1 MSDTTE
7 DEDQFS
13 TPSDILQIVTTIE
26 NSMLPRCSD
35 RSLMNSAFNGA
46 RPYSAEE
53 EKEFQ
58 IQVNVN
64 FLEAYKIAQSAIL
77 QMNTALLD
85 KERFAMFRC
94 LKGDPNKRGEW
105 TEALTNNI
113 HKALKEGRSGK
124 RYAYRLDDRN
134 TSLVGHGVGPF
145 WFSNSYEWM
154 PKSVALE
161 DLLIPTDTPL
171 DFSDELGHFGINSWL
186 SAWQLYKMTQ
196 GEKRDPGWN
205 QKMAMNI
212 LRGMCHKNVSFTP
225 DYFDQPEKMESQW
238 KQRSTYLNSDAIP
251 KLKITTFYHQDP
263 EEGTWYRKVIVRE
276 NQGLPKEYID
286 PDKFL
291 YSSDKPFA
299 DDIDQIIQIQFGDG
313 AVVAPKKYR
322 SVRGLFVL
330 LYSLIELMNKLR
342 CQSAQHVFSNLV
354 PLMRVQNPTDRDR
367 PRMVTLQP
375 YSVIEDGVSF
385 IPNNER
391 HQVDPRLVDSQM
403 SEFRQLMSE
412 NSSSYVQDIDNGSSQ
427 PTTLGE
433 AQIKLQAANRIVAS
447 MLSGAYRQE
456 GFLYEEILRRFFM
469 PVSGDPEVIRFQEEC
484 KRDGIPVELM
494 ESRCWKVEV
503 TKAPGSGDQTLA
515 IQESTA
521 LLQLSPQLDPTAR
534 RTIQRDYIAV
544 LTKNPDR
551 ANALVPPKKVDVDDG
566 RKSANALFGTLMAGS
581 EVGLVEGVE
590 QESYVAS
597 MLASIDAV
605 VAQIKGVDDVGTP
618 QQVIGLKLAIQD
630 VENHLQVM
638 EQDQN
643 QKAFITAASKELG
656 KISNEVKA
664 FEQRQAEKAQAGQVD
679 PKEQAEIQMAQVKGA
694 QELHL
699 SEQKSQ
705 QALRQS
711 EQKFALQ
718 MQQEQEKF
726 SMELQKLRTETATF
740 MAQQTAEME
749 ALKTRTATE
758 IASTRA
764 KTMADVAS
772 TEIKA
777 EASAKASEKSAK
789 KKASAAEATPA

>member
-1 MSDTTE
+1 MNTDMPEDSEQFATCSDV
-7 DEDQFS
+7 
-13 TPSDILQIVTTIE
+13 LQVVTTIE
-26 NSMLPRCSD
+26 NSMLPRCND
-35 RSLMNSAFNGA
+35 RATMNCIFNGA
-46 RPYSAEE
+46 RAYSAEE

-64 FLEAYKIAQSAIL
+64 FLEGYKIAQAGIL

-94 LKGDPNKRGEW
+94 LKGDPNKRPEW

-124 RYAYRLDDRN
+124 RYATRMDDRN
-134 TSLVGHGVGPF
+134 TALVGHGIGPF

-154 PKSVALE
+154 PKFVALE

-171 DFSDELGHFGINSWL
+171 DFDDELGHFGINSWI

-196 GEKRDPGWN
+196 SEKRDPGWD
-205 QKMAMNI
+205 KAMAMNI
-212 LRGMCHKNVSFTP
+212 LKGMCRNNVSFTP
-225 DYFDQPEKMESQW
+225 NYFDQPEKTESLW

-263 EEGTWYRKVIVRE
+263 ESGEWYRKVLVRE

-291 YSSDKPFA
+291 YSSDKKFA
-299 DDIDQIIQIQFGDG
+299 DNIDQIIQIQFGDG

-330 LYSLIELMNKLR
+330 LYSVIELMNKLR

-354 PLMRVQNPTDRDR
+354 PLMRVDNPTDRDR

-375 YSVIEDGVSF
+375 YSVVEQGVSF
-385 IPNNER
+385 IPNTER
-391 HQVDPRLVDSQM
+391 HQVDPRLVDGQM

-412 NSSSYVQDIDNGSSQ
+412 NSSSYVQDVDTGSSQ
-427 PTTLGE
+427 PQTLGE

-469 PVSGDPEVIRFQEEC
+469 PVSGDPAVIRFQEDC
-484 KRDGIPVELM
+484 KADGIPTELM

-515 IQESTA
+515 VQESTA
-521 LLQLSPQLDPTAR
+521 LLQLSPQLDPSAR
-534 RTIQRDYIAV
+534 RKIQRGYVAV
-544 LTKNPDR
+544 ITKNPDL
-551 ANALVPPKKVDVDDG
+551 ANDLVPPTEVKVDDG
-566 RKSANALFGTLMAGS
+566 RKVASSLFGTLMQGV
-581 EVGLVEGVE
+581 EVPLIEGIE
-590 QESYVAS
+590 QESYIAS

-605 VAQIKGVDDVGTP
+605 IAAIKATDNVGT
-618 QQVIGLKLAIQD
+618 QAQLIGLNTAMQD
-630 VENHLQVM
+630 VQRHIELLQ
-638 EQDQN
+638 QDPN
-643 QKAFITAASKELG
+643 AVAFVTAANKEMGAMGNELKAFM
-656 KISNEVKA
+656 
-664 FEQRQAEKAQAGQVD
+664 QRQQEQAEKDQVD
-679 PKEQAEIQMAQVKGA
+679 PAVQAQIQTDQIQAAQA
-694 QELHL
+694 MQIA
-699 SEQKSQ
+699 EQKNAQTLQQSQ
-705 QALRQS
+705 
-711 EQKFALQ
+711 QKFAQQMEQQAAKFNLEMEQ
-718 MQQEQEKF
+718 MMTETRNLMQQQAV
-726 SMELQKLRTETATF
+726 ELA
-740 MAQQTAEME
+740 

-758 IASTRA
+758 IAATKA
-764 KTMADVAS
+764 KTVADIDA
-772 TEIKA
+772 TEVKA
-777 EASAKASEKSAK
+777 EASAKAAK
-789 KKASAAEATPA
+789 KAAKEKPAPAATE